1 MHSLILALLSGTHCH
16 HTTQSTTQPWQALDH
31 SFTHNT
37 VNSNIAKH
45 SHGKRWITASQLH
58 TQHSQQQTQPRQNS
72 SFFFFLLFVFLIDT
86 WYFHFSYLSLRKT
99 ALGVWL
105 VPVIKKMDTSHYSHF
120 NYLPLR
126 NSALGV
132 WLVPGF

>member
-45 SHGKRWITASQLH
+45 SHGKRWITASH
-58 TQHSQQQTQPRQNS
+58 TTQSTTNTTKAKQ
-72 SFFFFLLFVFLIDT
+72 FVFFFLLFVFLIDT
-86 WYFHFSYLSLRKT
+86 WYFHFSYLPLRKT